1 MIVASA
7 NPLPTLS
14 TSTTSFSECNI
25 PSLTTVA
32 VENGNVDKA
41 IRKLKKKLQKED
53 FFNEIRKREYY
64 ETRNERKRK
73 ERAASTRRCIRKIEK
88 MKAAEV

>member
-1 MIVASA
+1 MRFKQAHRF
-7 NPLPTLS
+7 NKKRRTPERRLPG
-14 TSTTSFSECNI
+14 
-25 PSLTTVA
+25 TTVA

-53 FFNEIRKREYY
+53 FFNEIRKRESF

-73 ERAASTRRCIRKIEK
+73 EKPASTTRCIRKIEK
-88 MKAAEV
+88 EKMLEV

>member
-1 MIVASA
+1 MRFKQVHRF
-7 NPLPTLS
+7 NKKRRTPEKRLPGTA
-14 TSTTSFSECNI
+14 I
-25 PSLTTVA
+25 A

-53 FFNEIRKREYY
+53 MFNELRKREYY

-73 ERAASTRRCIRKIEK
+73 EKAASTRRCIRKKEK
-88 MKAAEV
+88 LGKLEV

>member
-1 MIVASA
+1 MRFKQVHRF
-7 NPLPTLS
+7 NKKRRTPERRLPG
-14 TSTTSFSECNI
+14 
-25 PSLTTVA
+25 TTVA

-64 ETRNERKRK
+64 ETRNERREKR
-73 ERAASTRRCIRKIEK
+73 RLLVQDDA
-88 MKAAEV
+88 

>member
-1 MIVASA
+1 MRLKQVHRF
-7 NPLPTLS
+7 NKKKRFPEKRLPGTA
-14 TSTTSFSECNI
+14 
-25 PSLTTVA
+25 VA

-53 FFNEIRKREYY
+53 MFNELRKREYY

-73 ERAASTRRCIRKIEK
+73 EKAASTRRCIRKIEK
-88 MKAAEV
+88 LKAAEV

>member
-1 MIVASA
+1 MYAIEKRNAEMEK
-7 NPLPTLS
+7 LMKELD
-14 TSTTSFSECNI
+14 
-25 PSLTTVA
+25 A

-73 ERAASTRRCIRKIEK
+73 EKAASTRRCIRKLEK

>member
-1 MIVASA
+1 MRFKQVHRFNKKRRTPERRLLI
-7 NPLPTLS
+7 
-14 TSTTSFSECNI
+14 
-25 PSLTTVA
+25 TTV
-32 VENGNVDKA
+32 VENGNVDKP

-73 ERAASTRRCIRKIEK
+73 EKNF
-88 MKAAEV
+88 